1 MRTVIVDGSE
11 ARRGSRRLLLGLL
24 PSYGLL
30 WTWLAIAPVDRRDWL
45 LENLLALALVA
56 VLALTYRRFAFSATS
71 YCLIALFL
79 MLHAIGAHYT
89 YAEVPFGFWLKNAL
103 ALSRNPFDRIAHFAY
118 GALLVYPLRELL
130 VRLAGVR
137 GLWSYYL
144 PVSAVLAQSGFFEVI
159 EAIVAMIVSPEL
171 GSMYLGTQGDE
182 WDAQKDMAAAFI
194 GSIFTMACTL
204 VLSTHKPLNS
214 RSA

>member
-1 MRTVIVDGSE
+1 MDGSG

-24 PSYGLL
+24 LLYGLL
-30 WTWLAIAPVDRRDWL
+30 WAWLAIAPVDRRDWL

-89 YAEVPFGFWLKNAL
+89 YAEVPFGFWLKDAL
-103 ALSRNPFDRIAHFAY
+103 ALNRNPFDRIAHFAY

>member
-24 PSYGLL
+24 LSYGLL

-89 YAEVPFGFWLKNAL
+89 YAEVPFGFWLKDAL

-194 GSIFTMACTL
+194 GSLFTMACTL

>member
-1 MRTVIVDGSE
+1 MRTATVDGSE